1 MIVIRKAVLFIP
13 QLPPIALWVAWF
25 TMGKIKYLV
34 IIIVIDGTMAMISII
49 VIAIAI
55 TYTD

>member
-1 MIVIRKAVLFIP
+1 
-13 QLPPIALWVAWF
+13 
-25 TMGKIKYLV
+25 MGKIKYLV
-34 IIIVIDGTMAMISII
+34 IIIVIDGTMAMISMI